1 MASDPAAEQ
10 LARAARLRRMSLRRG
25 FFQDARESLM
35 QARPYRLWQSIL
47 ADFRRFRMISLI
59 VRLTAWVFTV
69 VQTGALV
76 LLTTAVFF
84 VLLPLLGL
92 ALGVAL
98 LTALMDTRR
107 SLRRMRRQLE
117 NRRVYVFFLADGGFG
132 EGNALCFSQRADAA
146 VLVVSPLWV
155 SPRGLGRRKPYLNVR
170 QEGAHLYLVRRYFFL
185 SLRKKLLR
193 PGQTVLVY

>member
-107 SLRRMRRQLE
+107 SLRRMRQQLE
-117 NRRVYVFFLADGGFG
+117 NRRVYVFFLAYGGFG